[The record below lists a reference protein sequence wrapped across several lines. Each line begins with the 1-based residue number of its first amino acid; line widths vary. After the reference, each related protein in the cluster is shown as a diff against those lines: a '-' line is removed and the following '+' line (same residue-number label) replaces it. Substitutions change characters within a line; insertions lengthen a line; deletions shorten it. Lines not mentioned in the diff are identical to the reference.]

1 MSTKSKQLILAAL
14 IALLLH
20 GLLLFFLTRGSK
32 IPDLADLAKKNKI
45 QVHLQVVKVPPPRE
59 EKIPP
64 KADYL
69 S

>member
-45 QVHLQVVKVPPPRE
+45 QVHLQVVQVAPPRE
-59 EKIPP
+59 EKSRLKLIT
-64 KADYL
+64 
-69 S
+69 